1 MFDITTFAQKN
12 YATGHKTTLDFA
24 AFSRLFA
31 PESVVWLDG
40 APTREAIEELKDRA
54 PLWCPTV
61 FEGDRRS
68 AKTALAS
75 GLLVYDLDRDDSG
88 DGVDVE
94 AVLAR
99 LEELEA
105 VCVHSTAKSAL
116 LPAGRAK
123 LRVIIPLTHAV
134 EADAYRRLWRSVGLR
149 LGLPADTSKIGPESC
164 FFLPTG
170 YGVHRDKYVYVC
182 RDGSY
187 LDPGLHGSVLAIDLN
202 GSSQSLTAQVDRH
215 VRRIRDVRV
224 NKANALVES
233 GTGLGAIWVRSGQ
246 TTFGLDD
253 SWGVIEQT
261 LRANTRVVEPVAD
274 WLEARGHFTRGWE
287 YGVRVQMEEMATAE
301 NDNNGK
307 IANTDRNLGLL
318 IEQTGCLGVD
328 VRKNAAVYVRACPWR
343 ASAKVGDV
351 VEESHAYDLIG
362 WFYSEYGLNVT
373 ISKAVQHMY
382 GIASMNQRDCLLD
395 YMHGCVWQDSVQAA
409 RDYLSSLL
417 VEMLGAED
425 TPATRAISLR
435 WHVGLA
441 ARQIR
446 PGCKLDTAM
455 VLIGRQGIGKSTYLR
470 ELFPERLQRDCFSD
484 SVSMDAR
491 ESAIAYSR
499 FAIIEYGELAHMS
512 RKSIEAVKQELAAR
526 EATVRPAYA
535 RVAVTLPRRAI
546 VAGTTNDGDFL
557 VDVENRRFWPVEVGQ
572 LDLERLRSE
581 RDRIW
586 AAARLLVSAGEPWW
600 LEAAE
605 VEPLTEVH
613 AKHEVR
619 DPWLE
624 TVAAFLS
631 LPVSVK
637 VWGEESLLPGQVV
650 DGHWAWVRL
659 RDVGAA
665 LGLPTAMTMAD
676 SKRLGRVLRQL
687 GWDTFRGP
695 RLGETAGRA
704 TLWRKNPGKRS
715 AAAA

>member
-40 APTREAIEELKDRA
+40 EPTREAIEESKDRA
-54 PLWCPTV
+54 PLWSPTV

-94 AVLAR
+94 GVLAR

-187 LDPGLHGSVLAIDLN
+187 LDPGMHGSVLAIDLN

-328 VRKNAAVYVRACPWR
+328 VRKGSAVYVAKCPWLP
-343 ASAKVGDV
+343 SARVGDIM
-351 VEESHAYDLIG
+351 EECHAYDLIG
-362 WFYSEYGLNVT
+362 WFYREYGLNVSIT
-373 ISKAVQHMY
+373 KAVQHMV
-382 GIASMNQRDCLLD
+382 GVAARNERDCLLD
-395 YMHGCVWQDSVQAA
+395 YMRGCVWLDGVAEA
-409 RDYLSSLL
+409 RKYLSSLL
-417 VEMLGAED
+417 VDMLGADD
-425 TPATRAISLR
+425 TLANRAISLR
-435 WHVGLA
+435 WHVGLV
-441 ARQIR
+441 ARQLW
-446 PGCKLDTAM
+446 PGCKMDTAM
-455 VLIGRQGIGKSTYLR
+455 VLVGRQGIGKSTYLR
-470 ELFPERLQRDCFSD
+470 ELFPEELQRDCFSD
-484 SVSMDAR
+484 TVSTDMR
-491 ESAIAYSR
+491 EAAIAYAR
-499 FAIIEYGELAHMS
+499 FAVIEYGELAQMS
-512 RKSIEAVKQELAAR
+512 RRSIESIKQELSAR

-535 RVAVTLPRRAI
+535 RIAKTMPRRAI
-546 VAGTTNDGDFL
+546 VAGTTNDDEFL
-557 VDVENRRFWPVEVGQ
+557 VDVENRRFLPVTVGR
-572 LDLERLRSE
+572 LDLTRLRAE
-581 RDRIW
+581 RDKIW
-586 AAARLLVSAGEPWW
+586 AAAVLLAESGESWW
-600 LEAAE
+600 LDDNEGVALLA
-605 VEPLTEVH
+605 VH
-613 AKHEVR
+613 AEHEYG
-619 DPWLE
+619 DPWIDVVE
-624 TVAAFLS
+624 TFLS
-631 LPVSVK
+631 QPVSVQ
-637 VWGEESLLPGQVV
+637 VWGSELEAGQVV
-650 DGHWAWVRL
+650 DGHWVRVRM

-665 LGLPTAMTMAD
+665 LGLPTAMSSAD
-676 SKRLGRVLRQL
+676 GRRLGRVLRKL
-687 GWDTFRGP
+687 GWEKFRGP
-695 RLGETAGRA
+695 GTGRQM
-704 TLWRKNPGKRS
+704 LWRK
-715 AAAA
+715 AAHGGLTVFSR